1 MQARAP
7 DEGPSGGWSSASE
20 SDGQLV
26 SQSTKNEECY
36 NPRLLRTVVEK
47 YSIESTKSLVAAYN
61 VATDKDE
68 LAVLLGW
75 LCKYHERREDCLM
88 PKTVL
93 EYAELANIVPRSTS
107 EEDIMKNLVGD
118 LCSCVSEGEFLTPN
132 IAAALHRTLVRS
144 VNPSASGG
152 VAQLVAIARKLIGSL
167 SATPTIRRE
176 NFTDHEASFLA
187 LQTLFLLLVS
197 NQDGIE
203 QEEKKELRQVVAE
216 KERALEKSCKYYPV
230 KFHLQALR
238 QAVERIKAR
247 DSSFIAEAVSYIACG
262 FCEFAHVIHFLRMM
276 ITSGIDPAGVVST
289 CGRRRHFTVDVRVA
303 KRLWFDL
310 FRNLMAA
317 RLEASKDET
326 KLDLFWSTCDIAI
339 ENRRRIKNGEDLKAL
354 RFGVV
359 HELGLLAIKGSSE
372 STRIKATIRLSELA
386 TGKAIR
392 EGWID
397 DDDILIA
404 LLDVIYEVHKAGKCN
419 EKTKEALVA
428 LHQSCEG
435 SARYVMMAWLDGKSM
450 EDKLRARSPLAAQ
463 LKHKDLF
470 VKTRKDVGYTP
481 PTRKDLI
488 KTYLQDDFTT
498 VMFPKNE
505 PSRG

>member
-20 SDGQLV
+20 SGGQLV
-26 SQSTKNEECY
+26 SQDSKTEERY
-36 NPRLLRTVVEK
+36 DPNLLHAVVQK
-47 YSIESTKSLVAAYN
+47 YSIKSTKSLVAAYN
-61 VATDKDE
+61 AVTDKDE

-75 LCKYHERREDCLM
+75 LCKYHERKEDCLM

-107 EEDIMKNLVGD
+107 EEDIIKNLIGD
-118 LCSCVSEGEFLTPN
+118 LFSCIPEGAFLKPDF
-132 IAAALHRTLVRS
+132 AAVLYRALLR
-144 VNPSASGG
+144 VNPSACGG
-152 VAQLVAIARKLIGSL
+152 VAQLVTVARKLIGSL

-176 NFTDHEASFLA
+176 NFTEHEPSFLA

-197 NQDGIE
+197 NQNGIE
-203 QEEKKELRQVVAE
+203 QEEKKELRQTVAQ

-230 KFHLQALR
+230 KFHFQALR

-247 DSSFIAEAVSYIACG
+247 DFSCIAEAASYIAWG
-262 FCEFAHVIHFLRMM
+262 FCGFAHVIHFLRMVL
-276 ITSGIDPAGVVST
+276 TSGIDPAGAVST
-289 CGRRRHFTVDVRVA
+289 YERNRHFTVDVRVA

-317 RLEASKDET
+317 RLEAAKDET

-339 ENRRRIKNGEDLKAL
+339 ENQRRMKNDEDLNAL

-359 HELGLLAIKGSSE
+359 HELGLLAIEGSSE
-372 STRIKATIRLSELA
+372 NTRIEATIRLKDLT
-386 TGKAIR
+386 TGKAIGG
-392 EGWID
+392 GWIG

-435 SARYVMMAWLDGKSM
+435 SARYAMVAWLDGKSM
-450 EDKLRARSPLAAQ
+450 EEKLRARSPQTPL
-463 LKHKDLF
+463 LKRKDLF
-470 VKTRKDVGYTP
+470 VMTRRDVGYTS
-481 PTRKDLI
+481 PTKEDLVEL
-488 KTYLQDDFTT
+488 YLRDDFAT
-498 VMFPKNE
+498 VMSPKNE

>member
-1 MQARAP
+1 MRARAP
-7 DEGPSGGWSSASE
+7 DEGPSGGWPSASE
-20 SDGQLV
+20 SGGQLV
-26 SQSTKNEECY
+26 SQDSKTEERY
-36 NPRLLRTVVEK
+36 DPNLLHAVVQK
-47 YSIESTKSLVAAYN
+47 YSIKSTKSLVAAYN
-61 VATDKDE
+61 VVTDKDE

-93 EYAELANIVPRSTS
+93 EYAELANIAPRSIS
-107 EEDIMKNLVGD
+107 EEDIIKNLVGD

-132 IAAALHRTLVRS
+132 MAAALHRTLVR
-144 VNPSASGG
+144 VNPSAYGG
-152 VAQLVAIARKLIGSL
+152 VGQLVTIARKLIGSL
-167 SATPTIRRE
+167 SPTPTLRRE
-176 NFTDHEASFLA
+176 NFTEHEASFLA
-187 LQTLFLLLVS
+187 LQTLFLLLIS

-203 QEEKKELRQVVAE
+203 QEEKKELRQAIAE
-216 KERALEKSCKYYPV
+216 KERALEQSCKHYPV

-359 HELGLLAIKGSSE
+359 HELGLLAIEGSSE
-372 STRIKATIRLSELA
+372 STRIEATIRLTDLA
-386 TGKAIR
+386 TGKAIGG
-392 EGWID
+392 GWIG

-435 SARYVMMAWLDGKSM
+435 SARYVMMLWLDGKSM
-450 EDKLRARSPLAAQ
+450 EDKLRAISPLAAQ

-470 VKTRKDVGYTP
+470 IKTRKDVGYTP
-481 PTRKDLI
+481 PTRKDLVEL
-488 KTYLQDDFTT
+488 YLRDDFAT
-498 VMFPKNE
+498 VMSPKNE